1 MSGRLGAP
9 VIDELRLCYVAE
21 PSSLEELSAVELG
34 ASVMISPFILYRV
47 GGDRFQFQFVVC
59 EGDIGNRKEVAYL
72 KYGRYSAADSPY
84 VYYRLSNHVL
94 YDVARLREVLMLPE
108 MLGMVF
114 NNFTAID
121 IAIDYKK
128 NISSIVKRMMR
139 NDRIKTIINGKVWKE
154 RKTIIPGV
162 TFDYST
168 SLSRL
173 HCPTITL
180 RQAKAAKNKEKGVT
194 IQCYDKKA
202 EIEFSSDKGYILDYY
217 DSPVHLFRLEV
228 RLHYQEL
235 QDYCRREGVAQS
247 IEYLFDPAFL
257 AGAFY
262 YHLGSVL
269 RFTLGRKKLDWQEI
283 IERNGK
289 V

>member
-1 MSGRLGAP
+1 MKGRLGAP

-21 PSSLEELSAVELG
+21 PSLLEDLSGVEVG
-34 ASVMISPFILYRV
+34 ASVTISPFVLYRV
-47 GGDRFQFQFVVC
+47 GGDRFQYQFVVC
-59 EGDIGNRKEVAYL
+59 LGDIGEREEVAIM
-72 KYGRYSAADSPY
+72 KYGRYGAADSPY
-84 VYYRLSNHVL
+84 IYFRLSNQVL
-94 YDVARLREVLMLPE
+94 YNETRLKEVLLLPE
-108 MLGMVF
+108 ILGMQF

-128 NISSIVKRMMR
+128 NISSIIKRMMR
-139 NDRIKTIINGKVWKE
+139 NDQIKTIYNGKVWKE
-154 RKTIIPGV
+154 RKKIIPGV

-180 RQAKAAKNKEKGVT
+180 RQAKAVKNKDKGVT

-202 EIEFSSDKGYILDYY
+202 EIEISSDKQYIMDYY
-217 DSPVHLFRLEV
+217 DSPAHLFRLEV

-247 IEYLFDPAFL
+247 IDCLFDPAFL

-269 RFTLGRKKLDWQEI
+269 RFTLGRRKLEWQDI
-283 IERNGK
+283 IEHNGK

>member
-1 MSGRLGAP
+1 MNGRLGTP

-21 PSSLEELSAVELG
+21 PSLLEELSGVEVG
-34 ASVMISPFILYRV
+34 ASVTVSPFVLYRV
-47 GGDRFQFQFVVC
+47 GGDRFQYQFVVC
-59 EGDIGNRKEVAYL
+59 LGDIGEREEVATM
-72 KYGRYSAADSPY
+72 KYGRYGAAHSPH
-84 VYYRLSNHVL
+84 VFYRLSNQVL
-94 YDVARLREVLMLPE
+94 YCETRLKEVLLLPE
-108 MLGMVF
+108 IMGMRF

-128 NISSIVKRMMR
+128 NISSIIKRMMR
-139 NDRIKTIINGKVWKE
+139 NDQIKTIINGKVWKE
-154 RKTIIPGV
+154 RKKIIPGV

-180 RQAKAAKNKEKGVT
+180 RQAKAVKNKDRGVT
-194 IQCYDKKA
+194 IQCYDKNA
-202 EIEFSSDKGYILDYY
+202 EIEISSDKQYILDYY
-217 DSPVHLFRLEV
+217 DCPAHLFRLEV

-247 IEYLFDPAFL
+247 IECLFDPGFL

-269 RFTLGRKKLDWQEI
+269 RFTLGRKKLDWQDI
-283 IERNGK
+283 IEHNGK

>member
-1 MSGRLGAP
+1 MRGEIGTP

-21 PSSLEELSAVELG
+21 PLLLEELSAAEVG
-34 ASVMISPFILYRV
+34 SSVSVSPFVLYRV

-59 EGDIGNRKEVAYL
+59 LGDIGEREEVGML
-72 KYGRYSAADSPY
+72 KYGRYGAGDSPY
-84 VYYRLSNHVL
+84 VFYRLSNQVL
-94 YDVARLREVLMLPE
+94 YNETRLKEVLSLPE
-108 MLGMVF
+108 KMGMQF

-128 NISSIVKRMMR
+128 NISSIIKRMLR
-139 NDRIKTIINGKVWKE
+139 NDQIKTIYNGKVWKE
-154 RKTIIPGV
+154 RKKIIPGI

-180 RQAKAAKNKEKGVT
+180 RQAKAAKNKDRGVT

-202 EIEFSSDKGYILDYY
+202 EIEISSDKQYILDYY
-217 DSPVHLFRLEV
+217 DCPAHLFRLEV

-247 IEYLFDPAFL
+247 IECLYDPAFL

-269 RFTLGRKKLDWQEI
+269 RFTLGRRKLDWQEI

>member
-1 MSGRLGAP
+1 MNGRLGAP

-21 PSSLEELSAVELG
+21 PSLLEDLSRVEVG
-34 ASVMISPFILYRV
+34 AFFTVSPFILYRV
-47 GGDRFQFQFVVC
+47 GGDRFQYQFVVC
-59 EGDIGNRKEVAYL
+59 MVDIGEREEVATM
-72 KYGRYSAADSPY
+72 KYDRYAAADSPY
-84 VYYRLSNHVL
+84 IFYRLNNRVL
-94 YDVARLREVLMLPE
+94 YNETRLKEVLSLPE
-108 MLGMVF
+108 ILGMQF

-128 NISSIVKRMMR
+128 NISSIIKRMMR
-139 NDRIKTIINGKVWKE
+139 NDQIKTIINGKVWKE

-180 RQAKAAKNKEKGVT
+180 RQAKAVKNKEKGVT

-202 EIEFSSDKGYILDYY
+202 EIEASSGKQYILDYY
-217 DSPVHLFRLEV
+217 DYPAHLFRLEV

-235 QDYCRREGVAQS
+235 QDYCRRGGIVQS
-247 IEYLFDPAFL
+247 IECLFDPVFL
-257 AGAFY
+257 AGAYY

-269 RFTLGRKKLDWQEI
+269 RFTLGRRKLDWQDI
-283 IERNGK
+283 IEHNGK

>member
-1 MSGRLGAP
+1 MKGKLGVP

-21 PSSLEELSAVELG
+21 PLLLDELSGVEVG
-34 ASVMISPFILYRV
+34 ASYTLHPFILFRI
-47 GGDRFQFQFVVC
+47 GGDRFEYQFTVC
-59 EGDIGNRKEVAYL
+59 LGDIGDREEVACL
-72 KYGRYSAADSPY
+72 KFGRYGAADSQY
-84 VYYRLSNHVL
+84 VFYRVCNHVL
-94 YDVARLREVLMLPE
+94 YDERLKMVLSLPE
-108 MLGMVF
+108 MIGLQF

-128 NISSIVKRMMR
+128 NISSIIKRMMR
-139 NDRIKTIINGKVWKE
+139 CDQIKTIINGKVWKE
-154 RKTIIPGV
+154 RKKIIPGV

-180 RQAKAAKNKEKGVT
+180 RQAKAVRNKEKGVT
-194 IQCYDKKA
+194 VQCYDKKA
-202 EIEFSSDKGYILDYY
+202 EVELASGKEYIMDYY
-217 DSPVHLFRLEV
+217 DNPRYLFRLEV

-235 QDYCRREGVAQS
+235 QDYCRREGVVQRVGC
-247 IEYLFDPAFL
+247 IFDPAFL
-257 AGAFY
+257 AGVFY

-269 RFTLGRKKLDWQEI
+269 RFTMGRKKLDWRDI
-283 IERNGK
+283 IEFNGK